1 MEWFRKA
8 NACSRITFLEY
19 LEAKKLVR
27 KMPNLVD
34 TYIGIN
40 TGEIHQ
46 GIDLSWMIIWI
57 YGRYMA
63 TEELIN
69 KGLAERFIG
78 ARNILFHDNRKS
90 MRLEYSQLRITWI
103 DLANHIKQKSL
114 AATLE
119 ATYFFKIWHLI
130 NEITTLMKFL
140 L

>member
-1 MEWFRKA
+1 
-8 NACSRITFLEY
+8 
-19 LEAKKLVR
+19 
-27 KMPNLVD
+27 MPNLVD